1 MSPVDAAVTH
11 AIPAARLSVRQTL
24 VAAYRILAAYSL
36 PFGGIIIALASV
48 SEGCSYLT
56 KRLTDEQA
64 PHTQATLITGGGEFI
79 GLILT
84 EFMSVIV
91 GVVWLRVIL
100 MGEPHRGRAYLHFG
114 GREIRYL
121 GLDILFEIVGS
132 TPFVIAAGIGMYAA
146 MPDVRE
152 YVARLN
158 SYTYI
163 LPLTAAGALWSALC
177 AAWLGLAYPAVATD
191 AAGGSVRLSVRLSRG
206 QRLPLFLAF
215 LLGSFIWD
223 AAPLTLFYAVPT
235 EAADSRI
242 VQFLTTAL
250 SFLPRIGF
258 VAVSAAAY
266 GRLQHRS
273 LASVAAAF
281 D

>member
-1 MSPVDAAVTH
+1 MMLGADR
-11 AIPAARLSVRQTL
+11 ISVRQTL
-24 VAAYRILAAYSL
+24 AAAYRILATYAL
-36 PFGGIIIALASV
+36 PFGGIVIALASV

-56 KRLTDEQA
+56 KRLIDEQA
-64 PHTQATLITGGGEFI
+64 ARTQASLITGGGELA
-79 GLILT
+79 GLIFD
-84 EFMSVIV
+84 EIMSVIAS
-91 GVVWLRVIL
+91 VVWLRIIL
-100 MGEPHRGRAYLHFG
+100 MGEPHRSRAYLHFG
-114 GREIRYL
+114 RRELRYL
-121 GLDILFEIVGS
+121 GLDILFETVVS
-132 TPFVIAAGIGMYAA
+132 TPFLIAAGIGMYAA
-146 MPDVRE
+146 MPDVSE
-152 YVARLN
+152 YVAWLN

-163 LPLTAAGALWSALC
+163 LPLTAAAALWSALC

-191 AAGGSVRLSVRLSRG
+191 AVGGSVRLSARLSRG
-206 QRLPLFLAF
+206 QRLPLVLAF

-223 AAPLTLFYAVPT
+223 AAPLTLYYAVPT
-235 EAADSRI
+235 AAANSGI
-242 VQFLTTAL
+242 AQFLTTAL